1 MSQPNWEES
10 WVEYLRAACAPDA
23 DVELW
28 LNGGVHLVGRV
39 AVLAPSHVVLHET
52 TFDDP
57 MAVRLDA
64 IQAVL
69 SQ

>member
-1 MSQPNWEES
+1 MSDSS
-10 WVEYLRAACAPDA
+10 WDEYLRTACAPDA
-23 DVELW
+23 EVELW
-28 LNGGVHLVGRV
+28 LSGGVHLVGRV
-39 AVLAPSHVVLHET
+39 AVLAPSHVVLVET
-52 TFDDP
+52 TFEDP